1 MTYKCICYRR
11 WYCRYNFMTMLTRA
25 VVFPPAKMVAVTELA
40 EYALVHDLLLEYQAD
55 ASALA
60 TDIGLCP

>member
-1 MTYKCICYRR
+1 
-11 WYCRYNFMTMLTRA
+11 MLTRA